1 MAEGNQPVVLDNG
14 TGMVKAGFAG
24 ADKPRVVFR
33 SCVGRPKHHRIIP
46 GGALE
51 GGEVFVGSKVEEHR
65 GALLLSY
72 PMEHGVVQNW
82 SDMEKIWSHV
92 YSRENLNVRS
102 DEHAVLLTEAPLNPL
117 ANRERA
123 AEHFFEALNVPALFF
138 SLQAI
143 LSLYAS
149 GRTTGVVLD
158 SGDGVTHAVPV
169 YEGFALPHAIT
180 RMDLAGRDVT
190 QHLQLLLRRGGH
202 NFTTTAELEVVR
214 QIKEQC
220 CVVAFNPAEQEKQQQ
235 QQQLKQKQQQQG
247 GGQTAGAG
255 AGAAT
260 ATGASGATGAAGAA
274 AATAAAGRFNYTL
287 PDGTSLEL
295 GPEAFRAPEI
305 LFRPELVG
313 SELRGVHDTLVK
325 SVMRADLDL
334 RRVLFGQMVLS
345 GGSTLFPGFGDR
357 LLNEVR
363 KHPLAPRDTK
373 IRIAAPPERI
383 YSTWIGGSILASLGT
398 FKQMWLTKADWQEH
412 GARILS
418 SKML

>member
-1 MAEGNQPVVLDNG
+1 MNEANQPIVIDNG
-14 TGMVKAGFAG
+14 TGMIKAGFAG

-51 GGEVFVGSKVEEHR
+51 GGDVFVGSKVEEHR
-65 GALLLSY
+65 GALLLSF

-82 SDMEKIWSHV
+82 SEMEKIWGHI
-92 YSRENLNVRS
+92 YARENLNVRS
-102 DEHAVLLTEAPLNPL
+102 DEHAVLLTEAPLNPS
-117 ANRERA
+117 ANREKA
-123 AEHFFEALNVPALFF
+123 AELLFEAMNVPALFF

-190 QHLQLLLRRGGH
+190 NHLQMLLRRGGH
-202 NFTTTAELEVVR
+202 NFNTTAEVEVVR

-220 CVVAFNPAEQEKQQQ
+220 CVVAFNPAEQEKQQANS
-235 QQQLKQKQQQQG
+235 QL
-247 GGQTAGAG
+247 
-255 AGAAT
+255 
-260 ATGASGATGAAGAA
+260 ASK
-274 AATAAAGRFNYTL
+274 YQYIL
-287 PDGTSLEL
+287 PDGTPLEV

-305 LFRPELVG
+305 LFQPGLIG
-313 SELRGVHDTLVK
+313 SEYRGIQDCLVK
-325 SVMRADLDL
+325 SVMRADMDL
-334 RRVLFGQMVLS
+334 RRALFSQMVLS

-398 FKQMWLTKADWQEH
+398 FKSMWLTKQEWQEH

-418 SKML
+418 ARML

>member
-1 MAEGNQPVVLDNG
+1 MAEGNQPIVIDNG
-14 TGMVKAGFAG
+14 TGMIKAGFAG

-33 SCVGRPKHHRIIP
+33 SCVGRAKHHRIMP

-51 GGEVFVGSKVEEHR
+51 GSELFVGGKVEEHR

-82 SDMEKIWSHV
+82 QDMEKLWSHV
-92 YSRENLNVRS
+92 YARENLNVRS
-102 DEHAVLLTEAPLNPL
+102 SEHAVLLTEAPLNPL
-117 ANRERA
+117 ANREKA
-123 AEHFFEALNVPALFF
+123 AELFFEAMNVPALYF
-138 SLQAI
+138 SLQAV

-158 SGDGVTHAVPV
+158 SGDGVTHSVPV

-190 QHLQLLLRRGGH
+190 NHLQMLLRRGGH
-202 NFTTTAELEVVR
+202 NFTTSAEVEVVR

-220 CVVAFNPAEQEKQQQ
+220 CVVAFNPAEQEKQQVNAQ
-235 QQQLKQKQQQQG
+235 MAVRHQY
-247 GGQTAGAG
+247 A
-255 AGAAT
+255 
-260 ATGASGATGAAGAA
+260 
-274 AATAAAGRFNYTL
+274 L

-305 LFRPELVG
+305 LFRPDLIG
-313 SELRGVHDTLVK
+313 SEHRGVHDCLVK
-325 SVMRADLDL
+325 AVMRADLDL
-334 RRVLFGQMVLS
+334 RRVLFSQMVLS

-357 LLNEVR
+357 LLNEIR

-398 FKQMWLTKADWQEH
+398 FKSMWLTKAEWQEQ

-418 SKML
+418 KSL

>member
-1 MAEGNQPVVLDNG
+1 MADTGNQPIVIDNG
-14 TGMVKAGFAG
+14 TGMLKAGFAG

-33 SCVGRPKHHRIIP
+33 SCVGRPKHHRIMP

-51 GGEVFVGSKVEEHR
+51 GGEIFVGGKVEEHR

-72 PMEHGVVQNW
+72 PMQHGIVQNW
-82 SDMEKIWSHV
+82 QEMEKIWNHI
-92 YSRENLNVRS
+92 YSRDNLNVRS
-102 DEHAVLLTEAPLNPL
+102 NEHAVLLTEAPLNPL
-117 ANRERA
+117 ANREKA
-123 AEHFFEALNVPALFF
+123 AELFFEAMNAPALFF
-138 SLQAI
+138 SLQAV

-190 QHLQLLLRRGGH
+190 SHLQLLLRRGGH
-202 NFTTTAELEVVR
+202 AFTTTAELEVVR

-220 CVVAFNPAEQEKQQQ
+220 CVVAFNPAEQEKQQTNT
-235 QQQLKQKQQQQG
+235 QL
-247 GGQTAGAG
+247 
-255 AGAAT
+255 AAKHQY
-260 ATGASGATGAAGAA
+260 S
-274 AATAAAGRFNYTL
+274 L
-287 PDGTSLEL
+287 PDGTSLEI

-305 LFRPELVG
+305 LFRPDLVG
-313 SELRGVHDTLVK
+313 SEYRGVHDCLVTA
-325 SVMRADLDL
+325 VMRSDLDL
-334 RRVLFGQMVLS
+334 RRVLFSQMVLS

-357 LLNEVR
+357 LLNDVR
-363 KHPLAPRDTK
+363 KHSLTPRDTK

-398 FKQMWLTKADWQEH
+398 FKSMWLTKSEWQEH

-418 SKML
+418 NTKML